1 MLEME
6 IGFSPERDIRIIK
19 HKKESE
25 FTVLYND
32 CINDKG
38 LSADA
43 LAILVYVMS
52 KPDDWEI
59 NLKNLSNR
67 FEMGR
72 DKVDKAIKVLCG
84 GGYMKRAQSR
94 VDDGSFSRLTLYASD
109 KPVFK
114 SQESNKQ
121 PAPEIQGVVTAE
133 NTNKQPFTEFQ
144 GTVVS
149 DTTNKQP
156 FTENPLTVNQGTVPY
171 IQNKD
176 LTKNNNNNLSTA
188 YARANSEVEPSGGVV
203 VFLLNKIRNLP
214 NFDIS
219 EEQMDGWVIQYGKN
233 YVEEKI
239 DLMISKEKV
248 LSQGGYLN
256 SALRYNWKR
265 KPLDKN
271 METERPLTEAPKTIP
286 STEYNAM
293 WFKSLSHQ
301 EKKRIYDDAISAHNS
316 FEEML
321 KVANISVLD
330 SGFES
335 TPWFKPVIDAFR
347 NYNRL

>member
-1 MLEME
+1 MLDMEMT
-6 IGFSPERDIRIIK
+6 IIK
-19 HKKESE
+19 HKKEVD
-25 FTVLYND
+25 FTTIYND
-32 CINDKG
+32 CINDTR
-38 LSADA
+38 LSTYS
-43 LAILVYVMS
+43 LAVLVYVMS

-59 NLKNLSNR
+59 KTKNLSNR
-67 FEMGR
+67 FEIGR
-72 DKVDKAIKVLCG
+72 DKVRNIIKDLCQN
-84 GGYMKRAQSR
+84 GYMRR
-94 VDDGSFSRLTLYASD
+94 VRRRNKDGSLSRIVVYASD
-109 KPVFK
+109 KPIFLSNETNKQPFTGFQGTVT
-114 SQESNKQ
+114 SQNTNKQ

-133 NTNKQPFTEFQ
+133 NSNKQPAPE
-144 GTVVS
+144 
-149 DTTNKQP
+149 KP
-156 FTENPLTVNQGTVPY
+156 APVNQGVVPY

-188 YARANSEVEPSGGVV
+188 YARAPSEGEPSDGVV

-219 EEQMDGWVIQYGKN
+219 EEQMDGWVVQHGKN

-271 METERPLTEAPKTIP
+271 METEPQLTEAPKTIP

-335 TPWFKPVIDAFR
+335 TAWFKPVIDAFR